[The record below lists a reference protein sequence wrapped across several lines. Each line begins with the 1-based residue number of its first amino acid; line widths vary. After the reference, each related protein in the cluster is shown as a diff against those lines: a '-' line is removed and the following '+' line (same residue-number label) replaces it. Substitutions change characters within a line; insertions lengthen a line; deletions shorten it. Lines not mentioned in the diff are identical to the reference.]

1 LVKKDKKL
9 KKNKIMDEILKDAR
23 TQYFMQP
30 NLVSIATS
38 ESVGSFRQGLG
49 LKARHSNCR
58 HSWNGQL
65 DSSLVDGNRVQ
76 RLSNRGKA
84 LSRNI
89 WNRVETKNR
98 NGVKEA
104 NSKSRN

>member
-1 LVKKDKKL
+1 
-9 KKNKIMDEILKDAR
+9 MD
-23 TQYFMQP
+23 
-30 NLVSIATS
+30 
-38 ESVGSFRQGLG
+38 VGSDRQGLG

-65 DSSLVDGNRVQ
+65 ESLDGYLDSSLVDGNRVQ
-76 RLSNRGKA
+76 RLSNRGKV
-84 LSRNI
+84 LSTNV

-104 NSKSRN
+104 NSESRN